1 MAVPDT
7 DVVHAVETP
16 LADDEPAFDVD
27 VDDVIPNGDGEAA
40 FAQFAEGTEVA
51 KGKHVVPPG
60 VAIESLK
67 NFNGHK
73 DLVEKCPASVR
84 ALLEERD
91 LLDVYDKFVASVAE
105 TKATRQFMGKWR
117 DARFVSVLDLFRDDF
132 AEKGVKVAFCR
143 RRSEDGTFRWLEFI
157 DVEKVGDS
165 YVPQYDVANLSGQ
178 VIKTYY
184 AKLEFPNGVAVEELK
199 EWGGRKKLK
208 EKTPIYIEKMLKEH
222 DLMEE
227 YKEMVDRVV
236 EAGVSKKFFKSWNIE
251 KLKALMEE
259 YKPIFEAKGVDIFVS
274 HKQEWVTYT
283 GKDGH
288 MEYYR
293 WIEFVDREKQPSY
306 CPQRDAN
313 VKKES
318 NCLIM

>member
-1 MAVPDT
+1 MTVPDKE
-7 DVVHAVETP
+7 VVHAVETP

-60 VAIESLK
+60 VAVEPLK
-67 NFNGHK
+67 NYDGHK
-73 DLVEKCPASVR
+73 DLVQKCPASVK

-91 LLDVYDKFVASVAE
+91 LLDVYDKFVTSVAE

-143 RRSEDGTFRWLEFI
+143 RKSADGTFRWLEFI
-157 DVEKVGDS
+157 DMEKVGDS

-184 AKLEFPNGVAVEELK
+184 HKLEFPNGVAVEELK
-199 EWGGRKKLK
+199 SWGGRKKLK
-208 EKTPIYIEKMLKEH
+208 EKIPIYVETMLKEH

-227 YKEMVDRVV
+227 YKDMVDRVV
-236 EAGVSKKFFKSWNIE
+236 AEGVGNKIKSWNIE
-251 KLKALMEE
+251 KLKVLMDE
-259 YKPIFEAKGVDIFVS
+259 YKPIFEAKGLDIYVC

-288 MEYYR
+288 MEHYR
-293 WIEFVDREKQPSY
+293 WIEFVDREKQPTY
-306 CPQRDAN
+306 HPQRDAN
-313 VKKES
+313 EKKA
-318 NCLIM
+318 NCSIM